1 MFKNNINLI
10 YYLTKIIFYLSDL
23 IFMKLIKINN
33 LNKISLQNDEKFE
46 IDFFLYF
53 LFSNRRFVSSLISSC
68 VVRAKYVIYYWI
80 IYSFFIFIYYFI
92 HLFIFFIGFCNFFF

>member
-53 LFSNRRFVSSLISSC
+53 LFSNRRFVSSLI
-68 VVRAKYVIYYWI
+68 
-80 IYSFFIFIYYFI
+80 
-92 HLFIFFIGFCNFFF
+92 

>member
-46 IDFFLYF
+46 IDFF
-53 LFSNRRFVSSLISSC
+53 
-68 VVRAKYVIYYWI
+68 
-80 IYSFFIFIYYFI
+80 
-92 HLFIFFIGFCNFFF
+92 FIFFV